1 MKINPDEEVI
11 KMRKLA
17 LLEDTIRECN
27 QFLSMRKSANKL
39 IKSREKIETLEER
52 ILDFWG
58 YFGAGNGCFKDIDQ
72 LEKALEK
79 AKAKCCVLEA
89 KYRLVKQEYADFPS
103 LLSIMVEAEP
113 DHPFRS
119 PYNRIRD
126 IACSEEAMT
135 CPLTNETL
143 CSCLQG
149 MVLSIIKA
157 ERARERREDVTA
169 H

>member
-1 MKINPDEEVI
+1 MKIHADEEVLLT
-11 KMRKLA
+11 RKLA

-39 IKSREKIETLEER
+39 IKNREKVETLEER
-52 ILDFWG
+52 ILDFWECFEDG
-58 YFGAGNGCFKDIDQ
+58 HGCFKDIDQ

-79 AKAKCCVLEA
+79 AKANCCVLEA
-89 KYRLVKQEYADFPS
+89 KYHLGKQEYADFPS

-135 CPLTNETL
+135 GPSTNETL
-143 CSCLQG
+143 CLCLQG
-149 MVLSIIKA
+149 MVLSMIKA
-157 ERARERREDVTA
+157 ESARERREDVTA